1 MNLES
6 NGHWDCR
13 LVVSR
18 RKIHPLPKGEYNC
31 WVLHNAGFTPNLT
44 KKEQNTVLN
53 HWNSMFK
60 RLPIKTVKQME
71 KNLLSDHVAAK
82 MGIAQRGGND
92 T

>member
-6 NGHWDCR
+6 NGHWDRR

-53 HWNSMFK
+53 HWN
-60 RLPIKTVKQME
+60 
-71 KNLLSDHVAAK
+71 
-82 MGIAQRGGND
+82 
-92 T
+92 